1 MGQVFCL
8 LFGTP
13 RLVVQ
18 SQHLV
23 AFRGSAR
30 ELPTPSL
37 RTAATEAIDA
47 RRGRGEHDGVA
58 EAVATHGGRVAHPRV
73 KERAGQL
80 GLAGQATPFVDPSG
94 LGRQEP
100 QLHLFQLVQ
109 VRYLRRREVL
119 FPMLY
124 TLITSLTPSFRLIVL
139 AHRRAEIDLLRD
151 VHHLSLIYRLLVR
164 NDRTDLERFEVF
176 MAFGQ
181 G

>member
-1 MGQVFCL
+1 M
-8 LFGTP
+8 
-13 RLVVQ
+13 
-18 SQHLV
+18 
-23 AFRGSAR
+23 
-30 ELPTPSL
+30 
-37 RTAATEAIDA
+37 AA
-47 RRGRGEHDGVA
+47 
-58 EAVATHGGRVAHPRV
+58 HGGWVAHPCV

-100 QLHLFQLVQ
+100 HLHLFQLVQ

-124 TLITSLTPSFRLIVL
+124 TLIAPSSLTSCFRLIVL

-151 VHHLSLIYRLLVR
+151 VHHLSLINRLLVR